1 MFEKHINEILK
12 GSVGKI
18 SILLKDLGKNGVEY
32 SLNTCEKL
40 PSAST
45 IKVLIMIEALNQ
57 YFKGYYDL
65 NEFIDV
71 HHKDKVDF
79 SVISQMKTNRY
90 KYIDLI
96 TLMIIYSDNTATNVL
111 IDLLGFD
118 NINSWCEKMKLSN
131 TVLKRKM
138 MHFDEISEGKENYTS
153 AEDLC
158 VMLEKIYK
166 REILNVKCC
175 DIMID
180 ILKRQ
185 QYNNLLKR
193 YIPEEICVAHK
204 TGENYNLRH
213 DAGIFYLDN
222 KTYILVVMMKDF
234 EDERKAEETIGNI
247 SKLIYKKYT
256 K

>member
-1 MFEKHINEILK
+1 MFEDHINEILK
-12 GSVGKI
+12 DSTGNI
-18 SILLKDLGKNGVEY
+18 SILLKDLGKNSVEY
-32 SLNTCEKL
+32 SLNTCKKT

-45 IKVLIMIEALNQ
+45 IKILIMIEALNQ

-65 NEFIDV
+65 NEFIDI
-71 HHKDKVDF
+71 HDKDKVEF

-131 TVLKRKM
+131 TILKRKM
-138 MHFDEISEGKENYTS
+138 MQFNEISEGKENYTS

-158 VMLEKIYK
+158 IMLEKIYK

-185 QYNNLLKR
+185 QYNNLFKR
-193 YIPEEICVAHK
+193 YIPEGVCVAHK

-213 DAGIFYLDN
+213 DAGIFYVEH
-222 KTYILVVMMKDF
+222 KTYILVVMMDDF
-234 EDERKAEETIGNI
+234 EDERKAEKTI
-247 SKLIYKKYT
+247 
-256 K
+256 